1 MTKVVSM
8 PKACATPPRRVGHC
22 SWLLALGFALLSSLT
37 MLRAQTV
44 ARAKEPDAPG
54 THATQTLR
62 SASAGSSLDYIIGA
76 DDVLDVYVIDVP
88 ELSRGYRVS
97 SDGTVTIPLLS
108 EPITAEGLTLNQLSA
123 VITDRLQAAGLV
135 THPNV
140 MVTVKASQTHAVAI
154 TGAVQNPQLYPLF
167 GPTTLLD
174 VLSQAGGLANDAGTT
189 ATITRGDAAAR
200 ASWLS
205 KDSSSSAPDDAT
217 IKVDVRKLLA
227 TGDPSLNL
235 AIYPGDKITV
245 QRAGVVYV
253 VGAVHRPGG
262 FTLSSDRDN
271 LTVLQAV
278 ALGEGLTPTALQ
290 KKAIII
296 RRGLQFPNG
305 REEVAVDLKKILAG
319 HAPDPG
325 LKPNDILFVPD
336 STSKRAMRRGA
347 EAAIQIA
354 TGLVIWGRY

>member
-1 MTKVVSM
+1 MTNVFSM
-8 PKACATPPRRVGHC
+8 PRADVMPPRRVGRC

-54 THATQTLR
+54 AHPTQTQR
-62 SASAGSSLDYIIGA
+62 ATSAGSSLDYLIGA
-76 DDVLDVYVIDVP
+76 DDVLNVYVIDVP
-88 ELSRGYRVS
+88 ELSRDYRVS
-97 SDGTVTIPLLS
+97 SDGTITIPLLS

-123 VITDRLQAAGLV
+123 VIADRLQAAGLI

-140 MVTVKASQTHAVAI
+140 MATAKTSQSHAVAI
-154 TGAVQNPQLYPLF
+154 TGAVQTPQLYPLF

-200 ASWLS
+200 ASWLN
-205 KDSSSSAPDDAT
+205 KDPNASANDEGT

-271 LTVLQAV
+271 LTVLQAL
-278 ALGEGLTPTALQ
+278 ALGEGLTSTALQ

-319 HAPDPG
+319 HASDPD

-354 TGLVIWGRY
+354 TGIVIWGRY